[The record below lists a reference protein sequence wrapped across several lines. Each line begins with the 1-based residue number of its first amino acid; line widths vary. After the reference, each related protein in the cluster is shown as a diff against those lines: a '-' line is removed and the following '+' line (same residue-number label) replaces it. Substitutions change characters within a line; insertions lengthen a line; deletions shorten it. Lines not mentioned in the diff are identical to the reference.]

1 MRDGI
6 DVRGVVRI
14 GIGAIVVFAA
24 VVALVMALTSRWDKK
39 GRPAPAASPRSWIS
53 GPVLE
58 THPQA
63 DLARYLAAKQKLID
77 SYGWVDRQNGVARMP
92 LDEAMHAVAQGARP

>member
-6 DVRGVVRI
+6 DVRRVAGI
-14 GIGAIVVFAA
+14 GIGAILVLVA
-24 VVALVMALTSRWDKK
+24 VVAAAMWLTSHWDNDLPP
-39 GRPAPAASPRSWIS
+39 GTAAPPRAWIS

-63 DLARYLAAKQKLID
+63 DMAHYLAGKQKLLD
-77 SYGWVDRQNGVARMP
+77 SYGWVNRQAGIARIP
-92 LDEAMHAVAQGARP
+92 LDEAMRALTEGARP